1 MTMDDRSITRLLA
14 ELGQNNDEAIRELMP
29 RVYGELRRLASTHL
43 REDRAGH
50 TLQPTALV
58 NEAYVRLAETPAD
71 GIQGRVHFFRL
82 ASKVMR
88 QVLVDHARA
97 RAAAKR
103 GGPGSAGGPGGAG
116 GHAGKGAHRITLDG
130 ALLEAPEEG
139 VDLLMMEE
147 ALTKLEALDERMAR
161 LVELRFFGGLL
172 EAEAAEALGISRT
185 QAARVWRTARAW
197 LASELS

>member
-1 MTMDDRSITRLLA
+1 MDDRSITRLLD
-14 ELGQNNDEAIRELMP
+14 ELGRSNDAAMRELMP
-29 RVYGELRRLASTHL
+29 KVYGELRRLASTHL

-58 NEAYVRLAETPAD
+58 NEAYVRLAESPAD
-71 GIQGRVHFFRL
+71 GIRGRVHFFRL

-103 GGPGSAGGPGGAG
+103 GGGGN
-116 GHAGKGAHRITLDG
+116 RITLDG
-130 ALLEAPEEG
+130 ALLQAPEGG

-147 ALTKLEALDERMAR
+147 AITRLEALDERMAR

-172 EAEAAEALGISRT
+172 EAEVAEALDISRT
-185 QAARVWRTARAW
+185 QASRIWRTARAW
-197 LASELS
+197 LSSELA